1 MVYQTGPVFD
11 FNEAE
16 YRAYRNSISH
26 PTIGTAGYSE
36 WVTDVNNSV
45 AAIRANHAEIS
56 ANWRSDFIQN
66 NAFGHRDNYT
76 KKSKRDGDSLLGNR
90 KHDVISVSKVRG
102 KDGVRGRDI
111 VEHWYAVLVTDTG
124 KGIKGQVRHSESEVD
139 EVVAE
144 LRIKYGV

>member
-16 YRAYRNSISH
+16 YRAYRESLSH

-36 WVTDVNNSV
+36 WVTEVNNAV
-45 AAIRANHAEIS
+45 AAIRASHAEIS

-66 NAFGHRDNYT
+66 NEFGHRDSYT
-76 KKSKRDGDSLLGNR
+76 KKSKRDGDPLLGNR
-90 KHDVISVSKVRG
+90 KHDVVSVSKVRG
-102 KDGVRGRDI
+102 KDGIRGKDI

-124 KGIKGQVRHSESEVD
+124 KGIKGQVRHSEAEVD

-144 LRIKYGV
+144 LKSTYGV

>member
-1 MVYQTGPVFD
+1 MTYQTGPVFD

-16 YRAYRNSISH
+16 YRAYRDSISH
-26 PTIGTAGYSE
+26 PSPSSPDYGA
-36 WVTDVNNSV
+36 WLTDVNNSV
-45 AAIRANHAEIS
+45 AAIRASHAEIS

-76 KKSKRDGDSLLGNR
+76 KKSKRDGDPLLGNH
-90 KHDVISVSKVRG
+90 KHDVVSVSKVRG
-102 KDGVRGRDI
+102 KDGVRGKDI

-124 KGIKGQVRHSESEVD
+124 KGIKGQVRHSEAEVD

-144 LRIKYGV
+144 LKSTYGV